1 MSFFR
6 FPYSTFN
13 QVNLDWIM
21 RTIKKLEPAAT
32 MVEEADAT
40 LQEAQQTA
48 AAAQAT
54 ATAAQTAVNTVT
66 TQAAEAVETAE
77 QALEVAQ
84 QAASATIAD
93 GSVTKVKLSEEL
105 QDEIDTA
112 GTTASNA
119 LSAAGVAQQIG
130 NQAQQ
135 AASNAGSDAA
145 LALVNAENARQV
157 GVSAQSTA
165 DQARTAAAAA
175 QATADQALAAAG
187 TGASWS
193 YLTTLDSSDG
203 TAKSATLPL
212 ATKEVMILIWDTFS
226 SSYRSSI
233 YMPAAAFPTGAQTG
247 YWCNSWHNAN
257 GSLVSKQLYVRYNN
271 GVVIQTNDMMT
282 GCAIYYR

>member
-1 MSFFR
+1 MGFFR
-6 FPYSTFN
+6 FPYTSFN
-13 QVNLDWIM
+13 QINLDWIM

-54 ATAAQTAVNTVT
+54 ATAAQAAVNTVT
-66 TQAAEAVETAE
+66 TQTSYAVETSE

-93 GSVTKVKLSEEL
+93 GSVTKVKLAQAV

-112 GTTASNA
+112 GTTAANA

-135 AASNAGSDAA
+135 AATNAGSDAA

-157 GVSAQSTA
+157 GVSAQGTA

-187 TGASWS
+187 AGASWS
-193 YLTTLDSSDG
+193 YLATLDNSDG
-203 TAKSATLPL
+203 ATKSATLPL
-212 ATKEVMILIWDTFS
+212 ATKEVVLLLWDTMA

-233 YMPAAAFPTGAQTG
+233 YMPAAAFPSGSQFG
-247 YWCNSWHNAN
+247 YWCQSWYDTTGA
-257 GSLVSKQLYVRYNN
+257 LISKQLEVHYQD
-271 GVVIQTNDMMT
+271 GVVLQTSSTLT

>member
-1 MSFFR
+1 MGFFR
-6 FPYSTFN
+6 FPYSSFN
-13 QVNLDWIM
+13 QINLDWIM

-54 ATAAQTAVNTVT
+54 ATAAAAAVETVT
-66 TQAAEAVETAE
+66 AQAADAVETAE
-77 QALEVAQ
+77 HALEVAQ

-93 GSVTKVKLSEEL
+93 GSITKVKLSEEL

-112 GTTASNA
+112 GTTAANA

-135 AASNAGSDAA
+135 AATNAGSDAA

-157 GVSAQSTA
+157 GVSAQGTA

-187 TGASWS
+187 AGASWS

-203 TAKSATLPL
+203 AVKRATLPL
-212 ATKEVMILIWDTFS
+212 ATKEVMLLLWNTLAP
-226 SSYRSSI
+226 SYRSSI
-233 YMPAAAFPTGAQTG
+233 YMPAAAFPSGNQFG
-247 YWCNSWHNAN
+247 YWCQSWYDTTGA
-257 GSLVSKQLYVRYNN
+257 LISKQLEVHYAN
-271 GVVIQTNDMMT
+271 GVVLQTEDGST